1 MKNIQVILKETGY
14 GLTESQKESIIR
26 AVNENYKPVADW
38 QKQINKIKMQKE
50 KLNSLQQI
58 LKETYE
64 LNTNMLKQMSELHT
78 KMNVLTDAADK
89 KNVYLSVKKPEKA
102 KEHTEHETSSKSIC
116 VTVNLNE
123 KTD

>member
-1 MKNIQVILKETGY
+1 MKNIQVILKETGT
-14 GLTESQKESIIR
+14 GLTEAQKESIIR

-38 QKQINKIKMQKE
+38 QKQINKIKIQKE

-64 LNTNMLKQMSELHT
+64 LNTNMMKKMSELHT

-89 KNVYLSVKKPEKA
+89 KSVYLSVKKPEKE

>member
-1 MKNIQVILKETGY
+1 MKNIQVILKETGT
-14 GLTESQKESIIR
+14 GLTEAQKESIIR

-64 LNTNMLKQMSELHT
+64 LNTDMLKQMSELHR
-78 KMNVLTDAADK
+78 KMDVLADAADK
-89 KNVYLSVKKPEKA
+89 KDSYLSVKKPEKA
-102 KEHTEHETSSKSIC
+102 KEHTEHDKNSKSIC

-123 KTD
+123 TAD